1 MMVTIRCAS
10 STCKFQSL
18 TLNCEIIM
26 FTNLNETMFYGKLI
40 GNNFKKLL
48 IIEWILIL
56 NNKYE
61 N

>member
-1 MMVTIRCAS
+1 MMITIRCAS

-18 TLNCEIIM
+18 TLNHEIIM
-26 FTNLNETMFYGKLI
+26 FTNLNETMFYGKSI

-48 IIEWILIL
+48 IIEWILVL